1 MQELAFA
8 LLRARKHLEA
18 FQTSRAK
25 CFAGQTAVRDRRARA
40 KILNFLALNLWQC
53 RVRADDLLLTVV
65 DVHGGGFMNRVNG
78 TDSPVDMFF
87 GKIMQIDDRA
97 SAPGDFAAEMRKMH
111 RAGQRFINS
120 IKAIEPSTF
129 AGERLDLCQR
139 ECERLW
145 QATGL

>member
-40 KILNFLALNLWQC
+40 NILNFLALNLGQC
-53 RVRADDLLLTVV
+53 RLRADDLLLTVV
-65 DVHGGGFMNRVNG
+65 DVHGDGFMNHVKG
-78 TDSPVDMFF
+78 IEAPVDMFF
-87 GKIMQIDDRA
+87 GRIMQIDERA
-97 SAPGDFAAEMRKMH
+97 NAPGDFVTEMRKLH

-120 IKAIEPSTF
+120 IKAIEQSHV
-129 AGERLDLCQR
+129 AGERLDLCHR
-139 ECERLW
+139 EYERLW